1 MISGSAIKF
10 DKRSQI
16 EIHVFGKEVMVIN
29 KIFLRII
36 VVKNGI
42 KINSIIGII
51 KVTVFI
57 YRT

>member
-42 KINSIIGII
+42 KIDSIIGII